1 MNEKYYQMKNRGW
14 EIWNYVVEV
23 YAKLAWKPSGNENGE
38 S

>member
-1 MNEKYYQMKNRGW
+1 MNEKYYRNENRGR

-23 YAKLAWKPSGNENGE
+23 YAKLARKPSGNENGE